1 MRWDSDFRSDVH
13 SDEFKIQP
21 TKVVFCQLWKLP
33 FFYSPAFLKILRMI
47 IILPNICGISRI
59 HIYTNVYVYVYM
71 AYYIHDLVSV
81 ILLVEHHPSPKTD

>member
-1 MRWDSDFRSDVH
+1 
-13 SDEFKIQP
+13 
-21 TKVVFCQLWKLP
+21 
-33 FFYSPAFLKILRMI
+33 MI

-71 AYYIHDLVSV
+71 AYYIHDLVSF